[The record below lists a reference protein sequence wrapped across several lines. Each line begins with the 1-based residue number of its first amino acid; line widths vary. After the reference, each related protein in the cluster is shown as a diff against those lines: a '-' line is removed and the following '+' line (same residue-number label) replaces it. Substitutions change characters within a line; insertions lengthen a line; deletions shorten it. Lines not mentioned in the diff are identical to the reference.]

1 MKNEDGEKEMKRYDI
16 LKDAPFEE
24 LEIPAPAKLETT
36 EDYAELMQ
44 HLIAVYRPVL
54 NTAWHSHGN
63 DARRHLLTMM
73 VLLTSD
79 IMPVQYPDYVRNYP
93 RSLDSIYALVGG
105 MLVPG
110 AERKAG

>member
-1 MKNEDGEKEMKRYDI
+1 MKNEAGEKEMKRYDI

-24 LEIPAPAKLETT
+24 LDIPAPEKLETT

-44 HLIAVYRPVL
+44 HLIAVYRTVL
-54 NTAWHSHGN
+54 NAAYRRNGF

-79 IMPVQYPDYVRNYP
+79 IMPTSYPDYVKDYP
-93 RSLDSIYALVGG
+93 RSLDSIYSLVGG

>member
-1 MKNEDGEKEMKRYDI
+1 MKHYDI
-16 LKDAPFEE
+16 LKDELFEE
-24 LEIPAPAKLETT
+24 LEIPAPEKLEST
-36 EDYAELMQ
+36 EDYAELVQ
-44 HLIAVYRPVL
+44 HLISVYRTVL
-54 NTAWHSHGN
+54 NAAYRRNGF

-79 IMPVQYPDYVRNYP
+79 IMPTSYPDYVRNYP

-105 MLVPG
+105 MLLPG